1 MLVAMSILSTKYASV
16 ALLVALVSAGLAAT
30 GCSSDGGGDT
40 VDLGACPTN
49 SMTQQ
54 TAGASLVMSKCVNC
68 HSSMLTGAA
77 RGGAPAG
84 LDYDLAAKVK
94 TDATLMYTEV
104 FNGRMPVGGALSAAD
119 MESVRIYLACLP

>member
-1 MLVAMSILSTKYASV
+1 MLVPMSILSTKYASV

-54 TAGASLVMSKCVNC
+54 TAGASLVMTKCVTC
-68 HSSMLTGAA
+68 HSSTKMGADRA
-77 RGGAPAG
+77 GAPAG
-84 LDYDLAAKVK
+84 LDYDVAATVK
-94 TDATLMYTEV
+94 SDATSMYTEV
-104 FNGRMPVGGALSAAD
+104 FNGRMPIGGALSAAD